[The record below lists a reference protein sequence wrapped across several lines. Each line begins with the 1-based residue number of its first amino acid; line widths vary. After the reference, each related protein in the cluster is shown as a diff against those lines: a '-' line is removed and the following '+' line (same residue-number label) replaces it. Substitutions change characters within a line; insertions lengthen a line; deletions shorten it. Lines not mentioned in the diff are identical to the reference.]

1 MVKGSLVL
9 DIQNEFE
16 NKKEEMNSMPC
27 DKLQTKRFQSQS
39 CLKKHRK

>member
-16 NKKEEMNSMPC
+16 KKEGMNSMPC